1 MLDEAIAIVMAPT
14 DANSP
19 VGIFR
24 LTTPGGL
31 KLIQNCP
38 LRGFHTHPP
47 TETGQ
52 QVYELCNHVYLNS
65 RIGYEVIDL
74 R

>member
-1 MLDEAIAIVMAPT
+1 MLDEAVAIVMAPQ
-14 DANSP
+14 DRSKR

-24 LTTPGGL
+24 LTTPDGL
-31 KLIQNCP
+31 KLVQRCQ

-47 TETGQ
+47 LPQGRPLYDLTS
-52 QVYELCNHVYLNS
+52 HVYLN
-65 RIGYEVIDL
+65 RRAQFEVIDL